1 MKQGDTVYS
10 IKDLLNRA
18 TVLTPPQKK
27 INTSDGQVEM
37 AEIEIYPSNVKK
49 WRHTADL
56 YPTRKA
62 AQEAK
67 EEEKRKRKEKIS
79 NEIQTERDL
88 LLYCYNLA
96 KQQPNRNLCII
107 LEEIAMEKFG
117 IDLAKKEKI
126 KKKQ

>member
-1 MKQGDTVYS
+1 MG
-10 IKDLLNRA
+10 
-18 TVLTPPQKK
+18 
-27 INTSDGQVEM
+27 
-37 AEIEIYPSNVKK
+37 K
-49 WRHTADL
+49 WKWHYWRRCLASSE
-56 YPTRKA
+56 R
-62 AQEAK
+62 
-67 EEEKRKRKEKIS
+67 KRKRKEKIS